1 MNQNVEKRSCL
12 LASLAGA
19 LTGSGVGY
27 SLPVAGVT
35 WKANKLRERE
45 RERGREGEK
54 GERERRERGREGEP
68 A

>member
-1 MNQNVEKRSCL
+1 MSVNQNVEKRSCL

-19 LTGSGVGY
+19 LTGSGY
-27 SLPVAGVT
+27 SLPAGVT

-45 RERGREGEK
+45 REIEREREGE
-54 GERERRERGREGEP
+54 RERGREGEP